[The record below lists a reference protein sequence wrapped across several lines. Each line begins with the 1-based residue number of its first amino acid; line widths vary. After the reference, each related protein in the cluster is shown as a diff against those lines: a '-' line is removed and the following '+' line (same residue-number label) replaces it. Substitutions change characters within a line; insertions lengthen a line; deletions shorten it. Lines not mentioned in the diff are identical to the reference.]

1 MNLFEIVS
9 GTLENMNGNEY
20 FNVRDL
26 ASNQPAFAVYNP
38 NGSFDK
44 FKDNTG
50 EFISGQK
57 LMSIN
62 AEIVTSDE
70 GSLFNGDFY
79 PVTDEQVSQMLIA
92 TAMGTAKNEVVPFDG
107 KRTKEDLK
115 AIEASKDTSKV
126 QAGVKARQ
134 LRRNGVTVVN
144 MEKLVEYISTLDATF
159 TSEQVLAAVKAD
171 ATARAFVA

>member
-38 NGSFDK
+38 NGSFDHL
-44 FKDNTG
+44 KDSTG
-50 EFISGQK
+50 EFITGQNV
-57 LMSIN
+57 MSIN

-70 GSLFNGDFY
+70 GNLFNGDLY
-79 PVTDEQVSQMLIA
+79 PVDANMVAQILMA
-92 TAMGTAKNEVVPFDG
+92 TAIGTSKDPVIPFDG
-107 KRTKEDLK
+107 KRTAKDIK
-115 AIEASKDTSKV
+115 AIEETKNTSKV
-126 QAGVKARQ
+126 AAGVTARSI
-134 LRRNGVTVVN
+134 RRSGVTVVN
-144 MEKLVEYISTLDATF
+144 MEKLIDFISGLDATL

-171 ATARAFVA
+171 ATAKAYVA